1 MTDILKNYPDNAVT
15 LTDAYLTKL
24 FQEDEGLER
33 LVRAYAAYLHTY
45 NADPAAAA
53 DFSPSQREQLTVLQ
67 KNGNRAALYAS
78 LSQFSSE
85 AVKRQKEN
93 LARKYTA
100 HTLKAAFSK

>member
-1 MTDILKNYPDNAVT
+1 
-15 LTDAYLTKL
+15 
-24 FQEDEGLER
+24 
-33 LVRAYAAYLHTY
+33 LHTY
-45 NADPAAAA
+45 NADPRRGG
-53 DFSPSQREQLTVLQ
+53 DFSPSPARTADVLQ
-67 KNGNRAALYAS
+67 KNGNRAALYTS